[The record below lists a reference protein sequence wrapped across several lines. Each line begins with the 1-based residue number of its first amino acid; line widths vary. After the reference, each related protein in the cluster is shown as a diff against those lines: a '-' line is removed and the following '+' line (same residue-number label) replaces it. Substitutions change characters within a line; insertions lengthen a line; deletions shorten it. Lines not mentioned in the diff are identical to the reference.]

1 MTSSAQLHTPS
12 APLHSSY
19 LSLGSNIG
27 DRHSTLWEAIR
38 LIGQAAGRVERVSS
52 FIETEPWGFS
62 SEHRFIKCCIRIA
75 TPLTPHQLLRA
86 TQAIEIQLG
95 RTAKSVDGQYHDRP
109 IDIDILTYD
118 DLHIDAPDLHIPHP
132 HMHERDFVMQ
142 PLSEIM

>member
-1 MTSSAQLHTPS
+1 MLMALPSFFFPLTPLLQSFVLVLQVALSSFFFPLTP
-12 APLHSSY
+12 
-19 LSLGSNIG
+19 
-27 DRHSTLWEAIR
+27 R

-62 SEHRFIKCCIRIA
+62 SEHRFINCCIRIA
-75 TPLTPHQLLRA
+75 TPLTPHQLLKA

-132 HMHERDFVMQ
+132 HMHERDFVMR